1 MNFIPYS
8 PLNRMTMKPIERIAM
23 YLQFRTISPHAFE
36 KKIELSN
43 GYFSKQLRHLGSV
56 GSDILIKIHL
66 AYPDLDILWI
76 LTGEGQMLKNE
87 LNHNSTN
94 HPVQVSNSNL
104 VEDFTSKYTTDN
116 KRLKSLENDFDKLQ
130 TALKDKEKI
139 IGLYEF
145 MLNGNPPISCNNTV
159 TKRMDA

>member
-1 MNFIPYS
+1 
-8 PLNRMTMKPIERIAM
+8 MKPIERIAM

-56 GSDILIKIHL
+56 GSDILIKIHV

-76 LTGEGQMLKNE
+76 LTGEGQMLKE
-87 LNHNSTN
+87 DFIET
-94 HPVQVSNSNL
+94 PVNTSNI
-104 VEDFTSKYTTDN
+104 VEDFTNRYTTEN

-130 TALKDKEKI
+130 TALRDKEKI

-145 MLNGNPPISCNNTV
+145 MLNGNPPISSSRSV
-159 TKRMDA
+159 VSRMDA